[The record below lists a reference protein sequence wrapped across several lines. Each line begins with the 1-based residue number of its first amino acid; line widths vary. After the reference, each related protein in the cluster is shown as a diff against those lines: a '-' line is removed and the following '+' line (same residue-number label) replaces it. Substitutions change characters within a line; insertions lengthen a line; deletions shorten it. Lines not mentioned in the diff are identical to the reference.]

1 MPATIARPTRRRR
14 AAARY
19 TVIVGNIGTVYD
31 NTSAREAVNTYT
43 EYRMQ
48 SNKGYGRAAGEPVT
62 LLRNGELVAE
72 HIPADTM

>member
-1 MPATIARPTRRRR
+1 MAATIARPTRRRR

-19 TVIVGNIGTVYD
+19 TVIAGNIGTVCE
-31 NTSAREAVNTYT
+31 TASAREAINAYS

-48 SNKGYGRAAGEPVT
+48 SDKGYGRAAGEPVT

-72 HIPADTM
+72 HIHSDTM